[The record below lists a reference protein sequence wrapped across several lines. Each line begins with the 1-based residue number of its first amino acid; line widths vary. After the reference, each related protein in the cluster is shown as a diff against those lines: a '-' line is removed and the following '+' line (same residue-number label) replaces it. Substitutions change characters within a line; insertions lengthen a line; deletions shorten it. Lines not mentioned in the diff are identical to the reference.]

1 MQLLRFVSAEFAMQI
16 AQKTKKYLACS
27 QPDKDWAIQK
37 IVRLLVAD
45 EVIPAFSSSVIKLG
59 HLTSN
64 PTVSMNDI
72 REVIELDPGLSSDCI
87 KVASSVGFAAHR
99 ISSIQQALMLIG
111 VEEIRRI
118 AFSVGVMEKFD
129 GFRDNVNWGDF
140 WLHSVLVARLTEK
153 VAGAYRPC
161 SGSEYLAGLLHDC
174 GKILLEKHFP
184 EQFDSIVSSAKYRK
198 CSHVMV
204 ERDIIGVT
212 HAQIGGAICDILQA
226 HNEVIQAVWHHHGP
240 FVSATGLPNNSK
252 FLAACIAVG
261 DALANYA
268 QANISGARIMDKN
281 KLFEQ
286 LPEWRFLSQYHMT
299 YGLQLDLEA
308 EVVAAAQDLKA
319 FSG

>member
-1 MQLLRFVSAEFAMQI
+1 MHIPQEL
-16 AQKTKKYLACS
+16 KKYLACN
-27 QPDKDWAIQK
+27 QPDKEWAIRK
-37 IVRLLVAD
+37 VARLLGAD

-64 PTVSMNDI
+64 PGVSMSDI

-87 KVASSVGFAAHR
+87 KVASSVGFSAHR

-111 VEEIRRI
+111 MEEIRRI

-129 GFRDNVNWGDF
+129 GFRSDVDWGNF

-161 SGSEYLAGLLHDC
+161 TGAEYLAGLLHDC
-174 GKILLEKHFP
+174 GKILLEKYFP
-184 EQFDSIVSSAKYRK
+184 EQFDTIVYSAKRRK

-204 ERDIIGVT
+204 ERDVVGVT

-240 FVSATGLPNNSK
+240 FVSNAGLPDNSK
-252 FLAACIAVG
+252 FLSACVAVG

-268 QANISGARIMDKN
+268 QANISGARIMN
-281 KLFEQ
+281 ENMPFEQ

-299 YGLQLDLEA
+299 YGLKLDLEA

>member
-1 MQLLRFVSAEFAMQI
+1 MHIPQEL
-16 AQKTKKYLACS
+16 KKYLACN
-27 QPDKDWAIQK
+27 QPDKEWAIRK
-37 IVRLLVAD
+37 VARLLGAD

-64 PTVSMNDI
+64 PGVSMSDI

-87 KVASSVGFAAHR
+87 KVASSVGFSAHR

-111 VEEIRRI
+111 MEEIRRI
-118 AFSVGVMEKFD
+118 AFSVGVLEKFE
-129 GFRDNVNWGDF
+129 GFRSDVDWGNF

-161 SGSEYLAGLLHDC
+161 TGAEYLAGLLHDC
-174 GKILLEKHFP
+174 GKILLEKYFP
-184 EQFDSIVSSAKYRK
+184 EQFDAIVYSAKRRK

-204 ERDIIGVT
+204 ERDVVGVT

-240 FVSATGLPNNSK
+240 FVSNAGLPDNSK
-252 FLAACIAVG
+252 FLSACVAVG

-268 QANISGARIMDKN
+268 QANISGARIMN
-281 KLFEQ
+281 ENMPFEQ

-299 YGLQLDLEA
+299 YGLKLDLEA